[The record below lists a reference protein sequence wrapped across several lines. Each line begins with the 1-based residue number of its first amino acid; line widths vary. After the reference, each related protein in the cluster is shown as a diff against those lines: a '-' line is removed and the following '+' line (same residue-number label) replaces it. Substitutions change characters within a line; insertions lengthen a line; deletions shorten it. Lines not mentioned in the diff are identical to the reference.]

1 MQRTICGT
9 ITELHLRSIS
19 TCDPAS
25 FSLRDVQ
32 AASEFWAV
40 MRHTHGFQN
49 QAAGPQVQATAANEV
64 AHSPAPGTSSRQ
76 QAETFLESLGNRK
89 RRGGSN
95 DEYTH
100 PTNHLLDTIIARPA
114 KRNKEFT
121 GEYTKPN
128 TTATPHGNTPA
139 SDSGDA
145 ASLTGEYAEPNT
157 TATPTGHN
165 PDVGNRDTASLPA
178 IEEEKNVRTTTAFW
192 NVMQTTH
199 GFQNQTA
206 ATTKN
211 RFRDSSQ
218 TPNGSLPREPQEP
231 NKEKGN
237 RR

>member
-121 GEYTKPN
+121 GKYANPI
-128 TTATPHGNTPA
+128 TTATPHGDTPA
-139 SDSGDA
+139 SGSRDA
-145 ASLTGEYAEPNT
+145 ASLTTNEA
-157 TATPTGHN
+157 
-165 PDVGNRDTASLPA
+165 D
-178 IEEEKNVRTTTAFW
+178 KNVLANATFQYIA
-192 NVMQTTH
+192 QTTH
-199 GFQNQTA
+199 GFQTRAEKAHDIDSLTDTPPSQPD
-206 ATTKN
+206 TKKCTS
-211 RFRDSSQ
+211 R
-218 TPNGSLPREPQEP
+218 
-231 NKEKGN
+231 K
-237 RR
+237 